1 MGSAFLVALTGMLV
15 LWRWELVGG
24 VMVVAGMVGFYA
36 INFAATGRSPGGWVF
51 PICFVPG
58 ILALASWWTAPPA
71 KLPSR
76 FKEETARQKTGRVRY
91 WYGRQSA
98 GNKRGSHSFPSSR
111 LRVSGNSSAEPVG

>member
-1 MGSAFLVALTGMLV
+1 LIFAIGQGFNPLHLRGSEIALGSAFLVALTGMLV

-36 INFAATGRSPGGWVF
+36 INFAATGRWPGGWVF
-51 PICFVPG
+51 PICFLPG

-76 FKEETARQKTGRVRY
+76 FRGKNGEAENGTGPVLVR
-91 WYGRQSA
+91 
-98 GNKRGSHSFPSSR
+98 
-111 LRVSGNSSAEPVG
+111 